1 MVISKLVFFTPA
13 LAFTCLLVLCIASLP
28 SLPSVYP
35 HLGPFMPPTRSPWMP
50 MHSNSHVPSCP
61 PHILTFAPLPIPSG
75 IIAHLSCVFLPSATH
90 PHLFCPSASFPDM
103 PWLSNIFPHHSVS
116 SPPTTSLTPCG
127 EEGRGGMQRGRG
139 GRRATWRGQGQ
150 AEEGLVQHLVVT
162 PSAQF
167 LLVTNRA
174 STQHVELYA
183 LQTLSAL
190 MSQCD

>member
-28 SLPSVYP
+28 SLPSAYP
-35 HLGPFMPPTRSPWMP
+35 HLGPFMPPTRSLWMP

-103 PWLSNIFPHHSVS
+103 PWLSYIFPHHSVS
-116 SPPTTSLTPCG
+116 SPPTSDHISHTL
-127 EEGRGGMQRGRG
+127 RGRG
-139 GRRATWRGQGQ
+139 ERRHAEGQRGTEGNMEGARAGGGGASATLGCD
-150 AEEGLVQHLVVT
+150 T
-162 PSAQF
+162 FS
-167 LLVTNRA
+167 
-174 STQHVELYA
+174 STILAGHQSCLNTV
-183 LQTLSAL
+183 
-190 MSQCD
+190 C